1 MIDMTYTFPIKKEEM
16 VCART
21 NITSSFKTT
30 HEICKALNRKKFKRA
45 KNIVK
50 GLAEEKV
57 SLKGKYHTKT
67 AKQLELLLKNLE
79 SNASVRNFE
88 PDEMKLLISAHRGR
102 TLFRARRKR
111 SFGLRM
117 KNCNVQAVL
126 KKVK

>member
-1 MIDMTYTFPIKKEEM
+1 MVMSYTFPINKEEM

-21 NITSSFKTT
+21 NIKSSFKAA
-30 HEICKALNRKKFKRA
+30 HEICKSLNRKKFKRA

-50 GLAEEKV
+50 GLSEEKV
-57 SLKGKYHTKT
+57 SLKSGKYHTKT
-67 AKQLELLLKNLE
+67 AKQIGVLLKGLE
-79 SNASVRNFE
+79 SNASARNFE
-88 PDEMKLLISAHRGR
+88 PDEMKLLISAHRGS

-111 SFGLRM
+111 SFGLRL